1 MMNRFIYS
9 LLLLGCAAWAWV
21 GCTDDPNVEPLP
33 PAGDGSP
40 SWVTIDFGDNSFDE
54 VNITTRATLDNT
66 AESRVSNLFVFLF
79 NGEGKRLYGRFFDT
93 SNRLDSE
100 SELLKSKVDSWW
112 VTGNATTNATEGK
125 VRIYAPGVTGGSLY
139 ILANINADM
148 VNISPDKLRFVQT
161 LADLE
166 AMTASLNQEI
176 TERNGFFPMTG
187 SASGITVSKGD
198 IKAPVDPTDN
208 PDGQKNLKVMLTRL
222 DAKVAVKLRVAKGF
236 EESFTN
242 AAGVTTYHKIDSFVP
257 QSWQVVNLPRTAF
270 VLPQLKDATNEDGT
284 KELFSTLEKKFE
296 TRGPDE
302 VSYEYTDKDGV
313 HKTVTDTQTEAHG
326 FSFYMLENRAAP
338 KGEIPETQVENEG
351 KGYHARDTR
360 KKDDKG
366 AYLPDPD
373 GTGDIWKY
381 APAEGTYLVIKGE
394 VVMAVD
400 VNEGRDQQLSADVV
414 YYIHLG
420 DFGSNI
426 NDYDVERNTSYTYTI
441 TIYGVDNIQ
450 IEVEVNEGKKENE
463 SGATG
468 HVYVAKEQIL
478 TLDSHYCR
486 AVVSFDQAHLT
497 DAEHLLWY
505 VKTPF
510 GREGSPNVIGG
521 IEVPSG
527 LDYQWV
533 HFIVNE
539 IGDDGTYSKK
549 HAWYNPDKVK
559 DILEFSKYIKQQ
571 KKAYDEG
578 KENAFRPHFDKDW
591 LDWYNKTHDTKI
603 TEEEAKKDLTGDWYR
618 YRIYMTVFVDE
629 FYYTADPVTGD
640 TRQDLWKD
648 FVNQPKRLMHILCD
662 AEKSA
667 DEDSRTTGSVL
678 TIRQRSIQ
686 TVFNTQKPEL
696 KTAWGCE
703 TIDETRDALWYY
715 SRKESYVQ
723 DPDEPDDPYYMKWQ
737 GPSGMSLPTYDGN
750 TSESNGLYNTAKIW
764 GLLTNAN
771 KYVPKYWSEY
781 VDFDQPYGLRD
792 GDETETLRY
801 ACMTRNR
808 DENGNRIIDAAEVKW
823 YLASLSQLTSL
834 YIGDQG
840 IDQEAVLYPY
850 YKEKET
856 SKVKEDVWD
865 AATKT
870 FKWRAHMVSST
881 ADDGWPQI
889 LWAEEGLSTGKY
901 NDVYGKSASLTVRCV
916 RNLGMDVSSE
926 EKAQARLGNEG
937 EIPQKAI
944 DMKPEDGTSSVYR
957 FDMSNMNPMSVR
969 YYTSHELEP
978 NSGRSVEARV
988 YWAFETGPVAEKS
1001 YSYDELYKLL
1011 REGKSPCPEG
1021 YRVPNVRE
1029 GALMSVRCPSLQAE
1043 VGGDF
1048 RVSTWYSRGNY
1059 VDAATQQDGSFS
1071 WIFNKDKTLLDNADR
1086 GGDFSY
1092 KIRCVKDIR
1101 Q

>member
-112 VTGNATTNATEGK
+112 VTGNATTNATECK

-139 ILANINADM
+139 ILANVNADM

-166 AMTASLNQEI
+166 AMTASLNQQI

-187 SASGITVSKGD
+187 SASSITVSKGD
-198 IKAPVDPTDN
+198 ITIPVSEEN
-208 PDGQKNLKVMLTRL
+208 PDGKIALTRL

-270 VLPQLKDATNEDGT
+270 VLPHDEDAKNEKGK

-296 TRGPDE
+296 TRGPDV

-326 FSFYMLENRAAP
+326 FSFYMLENRFAP
-338 KGEIPETQVENEG
+338 DPDRKIPETQVENEG

-426 NDYDVERNTSYTYTI
+426 NDYNVERNTSYTYTI

-450 IEVEVNEGKKENE
+450 IEVEVNEGKQENE

-510 GREGSPNVIGG
+510 GREGSPNVIDG

-559 DILEFSKYIKQQ
+559 DILEFSKYIKEQ
-571 KKAYDEG
+571 KAK
-578 KENAFRPHFDKDW
+578 FDKDKANGTIDTAPTSDFRGEIDE
-591 LDWYNKTHDTKI
+591 DW
-603 TEEEAKKDLTGDWYR
+603 KKKFPNDASCWKR

-662 AEKSA
+662 ANKSA

-686 TVFNTQKPEL
+686 TVFNIQKPEL

-715 SRKESYVQ
+715 SRKESYDSGGNWVN
-723 DPDEPDDPYYMKWQ
+723 PYGSNK
-737 GPSGMSLPTYDGN
+737 PPTRDGN
-750 TSESNGLYNTAKIW
+750 DSQDNGLYNTAKIW
-764 GLLTNAN
+764 GLLTGADN
-771 KYVPKYWSEY
+771 KYTPKYWSEY
-781 VDFDQPYGLRD
+781 VDFDRPYGLRD
-792 GDETETLRY
+792 GDETETMRY
-801 ACMTRNR
+801 SCMTRNR
-808 DENGNRIIDAAEVKW
+808 DENGNGIIDAAEVKW
-823 YLASLSQLTSL
+823 YLASISQLTSL
-834 YIGDQG
+834 YVGDQG
-840 IDQEAVLYPY
+840 IDQEALLYPY
-850 YKEKET
+850 YKEKIKGT
-856 SKVKEDVWD
+856 SRNEVWD
-865 AATKT
+865 AATNT
-870 FKWRAHMVSST
+870 YTWRAHIVSST
-881 ADDGWPQI
+881 SIADDKNVSGWPEI
-889 LWAEEGLSTGKY
+889 LWAEEGLSTSAY
-901 NDVYGKSASLTVRCV
+901 NNVYNKSASLTVRCV
-916 RNLGMDVSSE
+916 RNLGMDPSSE
-926 EKAQARLGNEG
+926 EEAQTRLGDSSD
-937 EIPQKAI
+937 IPDKAI
-944 DMKPEDGTSSVYR
+944 QAKPADGNPSVYR
-957 FDMSNMNPMSVR
+957 FDMTNMNPMSVR
-969 YYTSHELEP
+969 YYTSQELEP
-978 NSGRSVEARV
+978 NSGRSVDARV
-988 YWAFETGPVAEKS
+988 YWAFETGPVTDKS
-1001 YSYDELYKLL
+1001 YSYTDLYSLL
-1011 REGKSPCPEG
+1011 REGRSPCPEG
-1021 YRVPNVRE
+1021 YRVPNIRE
-1029 GALMSVRCPSLQAE
+1029 GALMSVRCPSVQNEKSL
-1043 VGGDF
+1043 
-1048 RVSTWYSRGNY
+1048 VSTWYSRGTLGT
-1059 VDAATQQDGSFS
+1059 TQDPSNSWYFNSVKTNLDDGKGS
-1071 WIFNKDKTLLDNADR
+1071 A
-1086 GGDFSY
+1086 